1 MQYIYGYEIVGAD
14 DDTPQLD
21 TSSTLHHIGPVLFV
35 FCLSP
40 PKHRHRQWNNIDRI
54 IYIIESELLECNA
67 AQKIPGRQSEI
78 RPLVNVFLA
87 FGDAELSVV
96 SYCGH
101 KIYSS
106 DVIDENTIPPRS
118 NVLSLSLV

>member
-40 PKHRHRQWNNIDRI
+40 PKHRRRQWNNIDRI
-54 IYIIESELLECNA
+54 IYIIESGLLECNVWSQ
-67 AQKIPGRQSEI
+67 QKKFRA
-78 RPLVNVFLA
+78 VNRKY
-87 FGDAELSVV
+87 D
-96 SYCGH
+96 H
-101 KIYSS
+101 
-106 DVIDENTIPPRS
+106 
-118 NVLSLSLV
+118 

>member
-1 MQYIYGYEIVGAD
+1 MI
-14 DDTPQLD
+14 
-21 TSSTLHHIGPVLFV
+21 
-35 FCLSP
+35 
-40 PKHRHRQWNNIDRI
+40 
-54 IYIIESELLECNA
+54 
-67 AQKIPGRQSEI
+67 
-78 RPLVNVFLA
+78 VFLA